1 MQYDIVLNLTQR
13 YASAATGGRHVLC
26 LAPADLPGAQRTIT
40 TLIDISPRPD
50 ERIIRTDF
58 FGNSL
63 TEIAFRQP
71 HADIQI
77 KVRARVD
84 RRSSPPGLDISPPF
98 KRLAQDLAVLRTL
111 DRASPHHFLGPSVRV
126 APEPLTKAYALA
138 AIGAPGS
145 TLQAV
150 KAIGLALNRDMR
162 FDAKATTV
170 DTPFQEAF
178 AQRHGVCQ
186 DFTHIMI
193 ACLRGVG
200 IPAGYVSGYLRTR
213 PPPGQKR
220 LAGAD
225 SMHAWVRA
233 WCGAD
238 MGWVEF
244 DPTNAVLVGDD
255 HVVIGYGRDYSD
267 VAPVR
272 GVLRTA
278 GRQSSDH
285 TVDVIAL
292 DQDT

>member
-1 MQYDIVLNLTQR
+1 MQYDIALKLTQS
-13 YASAATGGRHVLC
+13 YASPATGGRHVLC
-26 LAPADLPGAQRTIT
+26 LSPADLPNVQRTIT
-40 TLIDISPRPD
+40 SLVEIFPRPD
-50 ERIIRTDF
+50 ERVVRTDF
-58 FGNSL
+58 FGNSI
-63 TEIAFRQP
+63 TEIAFRGQ

-77 KVRARVD
+77 RVRARVD
-84 RRSSPPGLDISPPF
+84 RRTPPIGLDISPPLS
-98 KRLAQDLAVLRTL
+98 RIAQDIAAIRSL
-111 DRASPHHFLGPSVRV
+111 DYNSPHHFLGASTRV
-126 APEPLTKAYALA
+126 TPEPVTRAYARD
-138 AIGAPGS
+138 AIANAGT

-150 KAIGLALNRDMR
+150 WAIGLALNRDMS
-162 FDAKATTV
+162 FDADATTV
-170 DTPFQEAF
+170 DTPFQDAF

-200 IPAGYVSGYLRTR
+200 IPAGYVSGFLRTR

-238 MGWVEF
+238 MGWIEF
-244 DPTNAVLVGDD
+244 DPTNAVIAADD
-255 HVVIGYGRDYSD
+255 HIVIGYGRDYSD

-278 GRQSSDH
+278 GAQSSDH

-292 DQDT
+292 DTVA